1 MELIVYV
8 GILAVS
14 AALLTG
20 ILSTTLKVQNRE
32 SASNE
37 VTSQLNFVMQN
48 INRLVRES
56 SNIEIATSTAT
67 STLKLRMKDS
77 AKDPTCLSLVNG
89 VIKLAEGPGSNPNNC
104 TDVTSDLTN
113 NRVIADKLD
122 FTKFSQY
129 PGHDTVSV
137 DIQLTYNS
145 QNPQQRLTRELR
157 SAIARVSAATFDS
170 NLLPGST
177 SYTIGQSGSSW
188 YDAFISNLLYL
199 GRLSDDPTA
208 SQEGAIY
215 YNTANSAFRGYKSS
229 GWSNLGESL
238 WTASGNNIYNSN
250 SGNVGINTNNPAS
263 RLSIKGNVGIGTGY
277 ASVAAPTNGMIVQSK
292 VGIGTTNPAYEL
304 DVTGDARITGKLI
317 VPFRGALVKRTTSQS
332 IPNNTVT
339 NVNWD
344 AEEYDTDNIHDNVTN
359 NERLTVPSG
368 VTKVKICGNDYWPT
382 NNSGDRMLRLYK
394 NGAYFPG
401 TGRMAIRSAASAYTS
416 QNICSAVVSVTSG
429 DYFTMQVWQ
438 NSADALNLEAGE
450 PLWFSME
457 IIE

>member
-1 MELIVYV
+1 M
-8 GILAVS
+8 
-14 AALLTG
+14 
-20 ILSTTLKVQNRE
+20 
-32 SASNE
+32 
-37 VTSQLNFVMQN
+37 
-48 INRLVRES
+48 
-56 SNIEIATSTAT
+56 
-67 STLKLRMKDS
+67 
-77 AKDPTCLSLVNG
+77 
-89 VIKLAEGPGSNPNNC
+89 
-104 TDVTSDLTN
+104 
-113 NRVIADKLD
+113 
-122 FTKFSQY
+122 
-129 PGHDTVSV
+129 
-137 DIQLTYNS
+137 
-145 QNPQQRLTRELR
+145 
-157 SAIARVSAATFDS
+157 
-170 NLLPGST
+170 
-177 SYTIGQSGSSW
+177 
-188 YDAFISNLLYL
+188 
-199 GRLSDDPTA
+199 
-208 SQEGAIY
+208 
-215 YNTANSAFRGYKSS
+215 
-229 GWSNLGESL
+229 
-238 WTASGNNIYNSN
+238 
-250 SGNVGINTNNPAS
+250 
-263 RLSIKGNVGIGTGY
+263 GIGTGY